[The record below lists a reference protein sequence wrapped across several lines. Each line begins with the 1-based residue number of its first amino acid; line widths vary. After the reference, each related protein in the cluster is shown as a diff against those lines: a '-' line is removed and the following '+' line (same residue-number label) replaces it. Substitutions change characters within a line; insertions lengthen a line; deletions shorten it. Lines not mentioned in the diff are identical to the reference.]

1 MVCMYL
7 YSLNLRHTKIIDI
20 QNQLDR
26 LCKARQ
32 VWEYIKKQHMLLELI
47 DHLWKFKMPPKK
59 RNQVQLDST
68 QLDKRAL
75 KVVLKQ
81 VSRQL
86 NHYIVCLKD
95 SWYKYQ

>member
-47 DHLWKFKMPPKK
+47 DHL
-59 RNQVQLDST
+59 
-68 QLDKRAL
+68 
-75 KVVLKQ
+75 
-81 VSRQL
+81 
-86 NHYIVCLKD
+86 
-95 SWYKYQ
+95 